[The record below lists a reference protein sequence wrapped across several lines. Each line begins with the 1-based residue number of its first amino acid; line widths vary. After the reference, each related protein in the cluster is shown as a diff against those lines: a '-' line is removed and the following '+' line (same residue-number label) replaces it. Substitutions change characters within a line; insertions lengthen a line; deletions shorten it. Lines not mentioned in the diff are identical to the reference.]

1 MKVYRQL
8 TLATIAI
15 LVVVAAGTL
24 GFWLFEPLN
33 WFDALWMTVITLMT
47 VGYGDVVPQTTVGRI
62 FAMTLTPIGVIIAGY
77 AIGVV
82 TSIILDDKISGTF
95 RRHRMEK
102 AIGKLN
108 GHVIICGIGR
118 VGLQVMNQLLQENK
132 RIVIVDIQASGK
144 LKETPNILYI
154 EGNATEDEVLYKAG
168 IENAEGLI
176 TTLPEDADNVFVTLT
191 AKGIN
196 PAIKVVARAERSES
210 EDKLRR
216 AGADKVINPSNIG
229 GRRLAMSI
237 LRPFSVDYV
246 DMVLHDHHADF
257 GIEEI
262 VLSDASVFVGR
273 SLRESKIRE
282 NYGVTIVAIM
292 HPGETLIHNPK
303 ADETMQPG
311 DLLIVFGTDAQLKVF
326 EKDCVMP

>member
-15 LVVVAAGTL
+15 LVVIAAGTL
-24 GFWLFEPLN
+24 GFWLVEPLDL
-33 WFDALWMTVITLMT
+33 FDSLWMTVITLLT
-47 VGYGDVVPQTTVGRI
+47 VGYGDLVPQTTAGRI

-77 AIGVV
+77 AIGAV
-82 TSIILDDKISGTF
+82 TTVMLDEKISGTF

-102 AIGKLN
+102 AIEKLD

-118 VGLQVMNQLLQENK
+118 VGFQVMNQLLQENK
-132 RIVIVDIQASGK
+132 QIVIVDIRAASK
-144 LKETPNILYI
+144 LKEMPNILYI
-154 EGNATEDEVLYKAG
+154 EGNATEDEILYKAG
-168 IENAEGLI
+168 IKNAEGLI

-196 PAIKVVARAERSES
+196 PAIKVVARAERAQS

-216 AGADKVINPSNIG
+216 AGADKVINPANLG
-229 GRRLAMSI
+229 GRRLAMSM

-246 DMVLHDHHADF
+246 DMVLHDHHEDF

-262 VLSDASVFVGR
+262 VLSEGSVFAGR
-273 SLRESKIRE
+273 SIMECRIRE
-282 NYGVTIVAIM
+282 TYGVTIVALM
-292 HPGETLIHNPK
+292 HPGERLIHNPN
-303 ADETMQPG
+303 ADEKMLPG
-311 DLLIVFGTDAQLKVF
+311 DLLIVFGTDTQLKVF
-326 EKDCVMP
+326 EKDCVM